1 MELTSPHERERT
13 VGRAEIEAEL
23 RSALEAGRLSNGWMV
38 AGPKGA
44 GKATLAYRLARG
56 ILDPEGL
63 GAGAGLH
70 MDPKARTFRLVA
82 ARGHP
87 DLFVAEKSFDDKN
100 ERYAT
105 EITVETIREL
115 SSFLS
120 KTAAFGGWRVAIVD
134 AADELNRNAANA
146 LLKSLE
152 EPPQRTLVLLVA
164 NEPGRLLP
172 TIRSRCRRIDLK
184 PLPDAEIASLLSAEA
199 GLDPAGAA
207 AIASV
212 ARGRPGYALV
222 LAAGEG
228 AEAAGLADD
237 FIRLTLARRDAG
249 GLAAAFAG
257 KAAAR
262 KWEIFIE
269 ILLQRL
275 ADAARAAARTG
286 EAALGAFAPGD
297 LVEAL
302 ARMRTLAVRGE
313 ALNVDRGQILFGL
326 ARELSAA

>member
-1 MELTSPHERERT
+1 MFNCGDRTTTPLNPAPMADAPLRGLCSFGPQLTSIDKPSALTTSKRGTWQRVRCARAPLGRAFPAFKSRGEPIGLAGMELTPPHERERT
-13 VGRAEIEAEL
+13 VGRAEIEADL

-56 ILDPEGL
+56 ILDPGGLASEG
-63 GAGAGLH
+63 GLF

-212 ARGRPGYALV
+212 STGDRMRLRGGMTSGIVPDQCRARQ
-222 LAAGEG
+222 G
-228 AEAAGLADD
+228 ASN
-237 FIRLTLARRDAG
+237 DAG
-249 GLAAAFAG
+249 
-257 KAAAR
+257 
-262 KWEIFIE
+262 
-269 ILLQRL
+269 
-275 ADAARAAARTG
+275 
-286 EAALGAFAPGD
+286 AALPC
-297 LVEAL
+297 
-302 ARMRTLAVRGE
+302 
-313 ALNVDRGQILFGL
+313 
-326 ARELSAA
+326 